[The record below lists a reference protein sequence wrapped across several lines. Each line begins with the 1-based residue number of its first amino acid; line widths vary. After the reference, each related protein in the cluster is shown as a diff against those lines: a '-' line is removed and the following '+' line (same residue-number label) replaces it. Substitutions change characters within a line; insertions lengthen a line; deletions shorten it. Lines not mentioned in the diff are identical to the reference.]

1 MHANH
6 IKNFLCILFLN
17 DCLVVTACLAIG
29 VDSLL
34 LLHALLVLCI
44 DFISERQPEGNIF
57 KTLYSSAS
65 IPHSS
70 FDFNADSNLRSPR
83 YSITFVSVALSW
95 ALYKL
100 VVDWWMCQAFW
111 WHFQE
116 LLFCY
121 VRFTLYSS
129 ASIPH
134 SSFDFNEVS
143 DLSTL
148 RCSSICICCTS
159 LSLFFKLVGVE
170 LLLLSI
176 VYLSICICI
185 LSRFEYLSKF
195 AYNLFVQQHLYM

>member
-1 MHANH
+1 MYT
-6 IKNFLCILFLN
+6 ILN
-17 DCLVVTACLAIG
+17 ACLVLRACLAIG

-34 LLHALLVLCI
+34 LLQTLLILCI
-44 DFISERQPEGNIF
+44 SFISERQPEGNIF
-57 KTLYSSAS
+57 KTLYSFAS
-65 IPHSS
+65 IPHSF
-70 FDFNADSNLRSPR
+70 FDLKDVSDLSTLRC
-83 YSITFVSVALSW
+83 SITFVYDALSW

-134 SSFDFNEVS
+134 SSFDFNDVS

-148 RCSSICICCTS
+148 RCSSICICYTI
-159 LSLFFKLVGVE
+159 LSLFL
-170 LLLLSI
+170 
-176 VYLSICICI
+176 
-185 LSRFEYLSKF
+185 
-195 AYNLFVQQHLYM
+195 N

>member
-1 MHANH
+1 MVTFT
-6 IKNFLCILFLN
+6 ISKCLFG
-17 DCLVVTACLAIG
+17 A
-29 VDSLL
+29 DSLL
-34 LLHALLVLCI
+34 LLQALLILCI
-44 DFISERQPEGNIF
+44 SFISERQPEGNIL

-70 FDFNADSNLRSPR
+70 FDFNVISNL
-83 YSITFVSVALSW
+83 TFVSALSRI
-95 ALYKL
+95 LYKL

-134 SSFDFNEVS
+134 NSFDFNDVS

-148 RCSSICICCTS
+148 RCSSLCI
-159 LSLFFKLVGVE
+159 FFKLV
-170 LLLLSI
+170 
-176 VYLSICICI
+176 
-185 LSRFEYLSKF
+185 
-195 AYNLFVQQHLYM
+195 